1 MSDLQENVILTPGYV
16 EKHVQAKACP
26 LCPTVRMTLRINI
39 YNFLSFLCG
48 VGVNPMGVNGGV
60 GASPQSQQASLLQDT
75 MMHLNMNNQG

>member
-1 MSDLQENVILTPGYV
+1 M
-16 EKHVQAKACP
+16 
-26 LCPTVRMTLRINI
+26 